1 MKEVIRALNIVK
13 YFGETRILDNVSL
26 EAYRGR
32 IAVIMGPNGS
42 GKSTLL
48 KILALLIPPDDGRLE
63 IDDSPIDF
71 DNELEKRS
79 LQKKIAY
86 LPQRPPVLSAS
97 VFNNIY
103 LPLRLRG
110 ASKEEA
116 KKTTESIL
124 SMLRLKEYAKIN
136 AHRLSGGQKQLLAIG
151 RTLAL
156 NPGILLFDEP
166 TASLA
171 PNTAETVQDI
181 VKRYVRE
188 KNCYAVIVSHSIT
201 EAKKIADELYVLVS
215 GKIKERFSGQI
226 SEEEILKWI

>member
-26 EAYRGR
+26 EAHRGR

-86 LPQRPPVLSAS
+86 LPQRPPVFSAN

-116 KKTTESIL
+116 KKTTENIL

-136 AHRLSGGQKQLLAIG
+136 AQRLSGGQKQLLAIG
-151 RTLAL
+151 RALAL
-156 NPGILLFDEP
+156 NPEILLFDEP

-171 PNTAETVQDI
+171 PNTAEIVQNI
-181 VKRYVRE
+181 LRRYVRE
-188 KNCYAVIVSHSIT
+188 KSCYAVIVSHSIT
-201 EAKKIADELYVLVS
+201 EAKKIADDLYVLVS
-215 GKIKERFSGQI
+215 GKIKESFSGKI
-226 SEEEILKWI
+226 PEAEILKWI

>member
-1 MKEVIRALNIVK
+1 VKEVIRALNIVK

-136 AHRLSGGQKQLLAIG
+136 AHSLSGGQKQLLAIG

-156 NPGILLFDEP
+156 NPEILLFDEP

-181 VKRYVRE
+181 VKRYVKE
-188 KNCYAVIVSHSIT
+188 KNCYGVIVSHSIT

>member
-26 EAYRGR
+26 EAHRGR

-116 KKTTESIL
+116 KKTTENIL

-136 AHRLSGGQKQLLAIG
+136 AQRLSGGQKQLLAIA
-151 RTLAL
+151 RALAL
-156 NPGILLFDEP
+156 NPEILLFDEP
-166 TASLA
+166 TASLS
-171 PNTAETVQDI
+171 PNTAETVQNI
-181 VKRYVRE
+181 LRRYVRE
-188 KNCYAVIVSHSIT
+188 KSCYAVIVSHSIT
-201 EAKKIADELYVLVS
+201 EAKKIADDLYLLVS
-215 GKIKERFSGQI
+215 GKIKEKFSGKI
-226 SEEEILKWI
+226 PETDILKWI

>member
-1 MKEVIRALNIVK
+1 VKEVIRALNIVK

-26 EAYRGR
+26 EAHRGR

-116 KKTTESIL
+116 KKTTENIL

-136 AHRLSGGQKQLLAIG
+136 AQRLSGGQKQLLAIA
-151 RTLAL
+151 RALAL
-156 NPGILLFDEP
+156 NPEILLFDEP
-166 TASLA
+166 TASLS
-171 PNTAETVQDI
+171 PNTAETVQNI
-181 VKRYVRE
+181 LRRYVRE
-188 KNCYAVIVSHSIT
+188 KSCYAVIVSHSIT
-201 EAKKIADELYVLVS
+201 EAKKIADDLYLLVS
-215 GKIKERFSGQI
+215 GKIKEKFSGKI
-226 SEEEILKWI
+226 PETDILKWI